1 MSKKEDPIITQNLR
15 NEDYTC
21 IEFYPDLQKFK
32 MEKLDDDIVNLFTKR
47 AYDLAG
53 VVNTKVKV
61 WLNNKKINIKDFD
74 EYVTLYL
81 DNEENKELPR
91 ISENKTD
98 RW

>member
-1 MSKKEDPIITQNLR
+1 MSKKEDPIITQNTKK
-15 NEDYTC
+15 EDYTC

-32 MEKLDDDIVNLFTKR
+32 MDRLDEDIVNLFTKR

-74 EYVTLYL
+74 EYVKLYL
-81 DNEENKELPR
+81 DNEENKELPQ
-91 ISENKTD
+91 IAEK
-98 RW
+98 

>member
-1 MSKKEDPIITQNLR
+1 
-15 NEDYTC
+15 
-21 IEFYPDLQKFK
+21 
-32 MEKLDDDIVNLFTKR
+32 METLDDDIVNLFTKR

-74 EYVTLYL
+74 EYVKLYL